1 MVTNYYGAKHAATIT
16 YRASPPMVENARRR
30 RSLRSTARTIG
41 LNRSDLIYLPCSG
54 INDPAPHGER
64 DGMGAI
70 ARAELGQNGLHVSF
84 DGIFRHFEKLPNT
97 FV

>member
-1 MVTNYYGAKHAATIT
+1 MRV
-16 YRASPPMVENARRR
+16 R
-30 RSLRSTARTIG
+30 
-41 LNRSDLIYLPCSG
+41 SG

-70 ARAELGQNGLHVSF
+70 ARAELDQNGFHVSF
-84 DGIFRHFEKLPNT
+84 DGIFRNFEKLPNT